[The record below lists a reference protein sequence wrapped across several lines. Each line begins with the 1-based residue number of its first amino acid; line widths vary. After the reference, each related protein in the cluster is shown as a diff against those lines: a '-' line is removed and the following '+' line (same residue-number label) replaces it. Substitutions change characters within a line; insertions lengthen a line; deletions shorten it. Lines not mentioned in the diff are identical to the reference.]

1 MRYELVVY
9 SFSFDVVQPLT
20 TVYELV
26 SLDEITNLTFH
37 ANKLTIGRRRKPLP
51 QLLHRGSV
59 EYEKYTLQYVE
70 CEITLDKDADPH
82 GFMVNS
88 REFEKVR

>member
-1 MRYELVVY
+1 MH

-20 TVYELV
+20 TVYERV
-26 SLDEITNLTFH
+26 SLDEITKFTFH

-70 CEITLDKDADPH
+70 CEITLDKNVDPH